1 MKCSDFD
8 FVSKPRPT
16 GFSDIADKGC
26 KKNIGVKD
34 DSSFWTE
41 QLESN
46 VYHLLNLGRLRWG
59 EG

>member
-8 FVSKPRPT
+8 FVSKPGPT
-16 GFSDIADKGC
+16 GFSDTGDTGC
-26 KKNIGVKD
+26 KKNTGVQD

-41 QLESN
+41 EFESS

-59 EG
+59 G